1 VHEEGKPP
9 SRAQVVLVGEPVV
22 VHAKLELV
30 EVVELAGLLVRDT
43 VGEEVP
49 EPPEPPPPDAPDVDE
64 LKSCAQ

>member
-1 VHEEGKPP
+1 M
-9 SRAQVVLVGEPVV
+9 LVGEPVV
-22 VHAKLELV
+22 VHAKLALV